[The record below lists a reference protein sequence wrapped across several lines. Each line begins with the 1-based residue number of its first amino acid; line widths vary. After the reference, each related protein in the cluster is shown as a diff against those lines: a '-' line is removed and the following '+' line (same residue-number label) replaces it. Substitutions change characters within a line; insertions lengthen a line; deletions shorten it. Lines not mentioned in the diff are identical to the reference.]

1 MHLQTLPSPNER
13 LNNDLSSFKN
23 EVTAI
28 ILFFPITPL
37 HMRNREHVTTL
48 LMSTNCLIHHPRHLI
63 LPSIPP
69 LEHDLHP
76 SPPLVPCVIDTV
88 TCRSN
93 ASGMVPGF
101 VPIVKKWDIRYT
113 IAASFV
119 ETSNA
124 STPTYCIV

>member
-1 MHLQTLPSPNER
+1 MLLRTLPSLNKR

-28 ILFFPITPL
+28 ILFFLITLL
-37 HMRNREHVTTL
+37 HTKNWVHVTTL
-48 LMSTNCLIHHPRHLI
+48 LMSTDCSIHHPHHLVP
-63 LPSIPP
+63 LSIPP
-69 LEHDLHP
+69 LEHDQRL
-76 SPPLVPCVIDTV
+76 SPPLVPYATDMV

-93 ASGMVPGF
+93 ASVMVLGF
-101 VPIVKKWDIRYT
+101 VPIVKKWDIQYT